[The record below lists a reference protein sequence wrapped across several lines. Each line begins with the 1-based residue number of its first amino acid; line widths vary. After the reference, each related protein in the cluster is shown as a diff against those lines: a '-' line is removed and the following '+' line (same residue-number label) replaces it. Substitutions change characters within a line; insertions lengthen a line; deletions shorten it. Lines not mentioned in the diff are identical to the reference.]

1 MSDEPGWAAYYRGV
15 VSKEVFTTV
24 DDHLWRLTYRWAL
37 RSHANK
43 PKRWVVERY
52 FGKFNAF
59 RQNRWIFGDRDSGAY
74 LRRFDWTKIVRHRMV
89 MGTSSP
95 DDPALATYWADR
107 RRKGPS
113 PLNTPT
119 LRMLRAQNGRC
130 PACGDLLLLA
140 DHEPQSP
147 REWEQWIKA
156 ARKAVRVKALIAPTA
171 TGAVDDLDG
180 FTTKHLLHAHCSRRL
195 AGPAVRGLRK
205 T

>member
-1 MSDEPGWAAYYRGV
+1 M
-15 VSKEVFTTV
+15 
-24 DDHLWRLTYRWAL
+24 
-37 RSHANK
+37 
-43 PKRWVVERY
+43 
-52 FGKFNAF
+52 
-59 RQNRWIFGDRDSGAY
+59 
-74 LRRFDWTKIVRHRMV
+74 

-95 DDPALATYWADR
+95 DDPALTKYWADR

-119 LRMLRAQNGRC
+119 LRMFRAQNGRC

-171 TGAVDDLDG
+171 TGTVDDLDG
-180 FTTKHLLHAHCSRRL
+180 FTTKHLLHAH
-195 AGPAVRGLRK
+195 
-205 T
+205 